1 MSMRQE
7 RWLMTRKKVEK
18 VSDLI
23 GAEARYNPRI
33 ATSEKLATLDKTLRE
48 FGDLSGIVLNVRT
61 NTIVGGHQRKKVL
74 DPSWSIE
81 KSETNDKTGTVATG
95 FVNTPYGKLTYREV
109 DWDEYKEKAANLA
122 ANTSAG
128 VWDEHKKRD
137 LFEELNNSSYDLNL
151 TGHSSEDIENIF
163 SSERTSTPYIDA
175 MIGQPKEKHHKLQDS
190 DEEDHSLAVVKVNL
204 TVSQTKW
211 LDQYYQDVGLKSRS
225 EAIRHIVEQY
235 ISGS

>member
-1 MSMRQE
+1 
-7 RWLMTRKKVEK
+7 LTKKNVEK

-23 GAEARYNPRI
+23 GTEASYNPRVV
-33 ATSEKLATLDKTLRE
+33 TSEKLATLDKTLRE
-48 FGDLSGIVLNVRT
+48 YGDLSGIVLNVRT

-74 DPSWSIE
+74 DPGWTIE
-81 KSETNDKTGTVATG
+81 KVPVTDKTGTVASG

-128 VWDEHKKRD
+128 IWDDHKKRD
-137 LFEELNNSSYDLNL
+137 LFEELNNSSYDLML
-151 TGHSSEDIENIF
+151 TGHSADDIENIF
-163 SSERTSTPYIDA
+163 SSEKSHTDYIDS
-175 MIGQPKEKHHKLQDS
+175 MIGNPKEKHHKLQES
-190 DEEDHSLAVVKVNL
+190 ETFNGENDHSLAVVKVNL

-225 EAIRHIVEQY
+225 EAVRHIVEQY
-235 ISGS
+235 IRGAN